1 VAATIPVP
9 VRRLA
14 ALLAALAA
22 LSAAATPANALVPD
36 DPALLTLAAAGG
48 TPSLPDQWWAPRSG
62 FPGAWDL
69 MGREPAVVAVIDT
82 GVDASHPEI
91 APQLLAAVDHD
102 GDPRHGPATVDE
114 NGHGTHVASIACAAP
129 DNGVGIAGAG
139 LGCRLIVEKTDLT
152 DASIAASIRDAVA
165 RGADAINMSFGT
177 DDARRPSRE
186 VVEAIDHAYERG
198 VVLVAAA
205 ADRPRRQQGAPANL
219 LQPTGTGPDITAGKG
234 LTVTAAT
241 SENRRAPFAGR
252 GSQISL
258 AAYGA
263 VDGDRGSPGLLG
275 AFPANST
282 VLERG
287 GTREDPIGC
296 GCRTSYHGD
305 PRYAYLAGTSMAAPQ
320 VAATAALMRRA
331 NPDLRVADILRL
343 IKRTATRPPRT
354 GWTPELGWGVLD
366 AGHAMRA
373 AREVDRTAPTS
384 RLVLAAS
391 VGGGSVALRWRGHDT
406 GPPGVRRS
414 GVARYEVW
422 RAAGHGPAQRMRTTA
437 STSALVPVL
446 PGVRNRFFT
455 VAIDAAGNREA
466 RPGRRD
472 RSRVRGI

>member
-1 VAATIPVP
+1 VRRFAAPIAVLVALCVAA
-9 VRRLA
+9 
-14 ALLAALAA
+14 
-22 LSAAATPANALVPD
+22 PAHALVPD

-48 TPSLPDQWWAPRSG
+48 TPSLPDEWWAPRSG

-69 MGREPAVVAVIDT
+69 AAAEPATIGVIDT
-82 GVDASHPEI
+82 GVDATHPEI

-102 GDPRHGPATVDE
+102 GDPAHGPATVDE
-114 NGHGTHVASIACAAP
+114 NGHGTHVASLACATP
-129 DNGVGIAGAG
+129 GNGIGIAGAG

-152 DASIAASIRDAVA
+152 DASIAASIVDAVR

-177 DDARRPSRE
+177 DDARSPSKA
-186 VVEAIDHAYERG
+186 VVDAIDYAYDHG

-205 ADRPRRQQGAPANL
+205 ADRPRREQGAPANL

-241 SENRRAPFAGR
+241 SADRRAPFAGR

-275 AFPANST
+275 AFPANPT

-287 GTREDPIGC
+287 GTHDVPRGC

-305 PRYAYLAGTSMAAPQ
+305 ARFAYLSGTSMAAPQ
-320 VAATAALMRRA
+320 VAATAGLMRRL
-331 NPDLRVADILRL
+331 NPDLRVSDILRL
-343 IKRTATRPPRT
+343 IKRTARRPPGT

-366 AGHAMRA
+366 ADAAMQA
-373 AREVDRTAPTS
+373 ARKLDRTPPTS
-384 RLVLAAS
+384 RLVLAAP
-391 VGGGSVALRWRGHDT
+391 VGGGSAALRWRGQDAA
-406 GPPGVRRS
+406 PSGVRAS

-422 RAAGHGPAQRMRTTA
+422 RTVGGAPAQRIATTQA
-437 STSALVPVL
+437 TSALVPMRE
-446 PGVRNRFFT
+446 GGRNRFVI
-455 VAIDAAGNREA
+455 VAVDHRGNHE
-466 RPGRRD
+466 RRD
-472 RSRVRGI
+472 RGRVL